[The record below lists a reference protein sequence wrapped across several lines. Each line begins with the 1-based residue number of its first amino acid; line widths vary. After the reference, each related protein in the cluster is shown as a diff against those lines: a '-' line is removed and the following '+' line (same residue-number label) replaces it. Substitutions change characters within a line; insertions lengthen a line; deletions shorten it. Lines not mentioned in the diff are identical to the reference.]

1 MYYKKGIRNRTG
13 IKIMHNPGWFLSDSP
28 KTRYSTGALA
38 YFAQGIPMGLLHIAL
53 PAWLAVEGVSA
64 SEIAA
69 FLGIIMLPWAFK
81 LLVGPLMDHYEFL
94 PMGKR
99 RPWVIGAQFGM
110 VISLL
115 SLAWLDD
122 PVAQFGALTA
132 IGFMINAFT
141 ATQDVAVDGMSIDLV
156 PVEEEGRLNAFMSF
170 GKTLGWALTS
180 AATGSLLVMFGIKV
194 TAVVCGLG
202 AAVIFIYLVMVRE
215 RHTERLFPWSK
226 GEASPKNE
234 PPPSFRQVFSDLNHI
249 LWSRASIIIMLIMFI
264 DGIVSGYGRA
274 LMPIAAV
281 QVFEF
286 TTPQWADLNAIMGF
300 AGALVALSL
309 GPIIDRFGAK
319 AIMGL
324 TIFLTGIHAFTLA
337 GTQELWNNETYVLVM
352 MSAWILLLPVI
363 MVCALALAMSIC
375 SHGES
380 ATQFAIYMSVSNL
393 GATAGSFFY
402 GMVADHTS
410 WTQNY
415 ALKGLLVFL
424 LLLAIL
430 MFRSH
435 GHPEEL
441 LEEKN

>member
-1 MYYKKGIRNRTG
+1 MPSA
-13 IKIMHNPGWFLSDSP
+13 NPAPAAGSGWFLSTSP
-28 KTRYSTGALA
+28 RVRYATGALA

-53 PAWLAVEGVSA
+53 PAWLASEGVPA

-81 LLVGPLMDHYEFL
+81 LLVGPLMDHFEYL

-99 RPWVIGAQFGM
+99 RPWVLGAQCGM
-110 VISLL
+110 VASLL
-115 SLAWLDD
+115 ALAWLDD
-122 PVAQFGALTA
+122 PVAQIGLLTA

-156 PVEEEGRLNAFMSF
+156 PVAEEGRLNAFMSF
-170 GKTLGWALTS
+170 GKTIGWAVTS
-180 AATGSLLVMFGIKV
+180 AVTGTMLVVFGMKATAL
-194 TAVVCGLG
+194 VCGLG
-202 AAVIFIYLVMVRE
+202 AAAVFVYLVLVRE
-215 RHTERLFPWSK
+215 RHSERLLPWTQ
-226 GEASPKNE
+226 GEASPKNA

-249 LWSRASIIIMLIMFI
+249 LWSRASIVIMAIMFV

-274 LMPIAAV
+274 LMPIAAIE
-281 QVFEF
+281 VFGF
-286 TTPQWADLNAIMGF
+286 TTPQWSDLNAVMGF
-300 AGALVALSL
+300 AGALVALGL
-309 GPIIDRFGAK
+309 GPLIDRFGAK
-319 AIMGL
+319 AMMGL
-324 TIFLTGIHAFTLA
+324 TILLTGIHAFTLA
-337 GTQELWNNETYVLVM
+337 GTQEMWSNHTYVLVM
-352 MSAWILLLPVI
+352 MSTWVLLLPVI

-402 GMVADHTS
+402 GAVAGVTT
-410 WTQNY
+410 WPENY

-441 LEEKN
+441 LEEN

>member
-1 MYYKKGIRNRTG
+1 MQ
-13 IKIMHNPGWFLSDSP
+13 NPGWFLSSSSR
-28 KTRYSTGALA
+28 TRYSTGALA

-53 PAWLAVEGVSA
+53 PAWLAVEGVSPA
-64 SEIAA
+64 KIAV

-81 LLVGPLMDHYEFL
+81 LLVGPLMDHFEYL
-94 PMGKR
+94 PMGAR

-110 VISLL
+110 VVSLL
-115 SLAWLDD
+115 ALMWLDD
-122 PVAQFGALTA
+122 PVAQIGLLTA

-156 PVEEEGRLNAFMSF
+156 PLEEEGRLNAFMSF
-170 GKTLGWALTS
+170 GKAVGWALTS
-180 AATGSLLVMFGIKV
+180 AVTGSLLVLYGMKV
-194 TAVVCGLG
+194 TALVCGLG
-202 AAVIFIYLVMVRE
+202 AAVIFIYLIMVRE
-215 RHTERLFPWSK
+215 RHNERVFPWSE

-249 LWSRASIIIMLIMFI
+249 LWTRASLIIMAIMFF
-264 DGIVSGYGRA
+264 DGIVGGYGRA

-281 QVFEF
+281 QVFDF
-286 TTPQWADLNAIMGF
+286 TTPQWSNLNAIMGF
-300 AGALVALSL
+300 AGAVVALGL
-309 GPIIDRFGAK
+309 GPMIDRFGAK
-319 AIMGL
+319 TIMGL
-324 TIFLTGIHAFTLA
+324 TILLTGVHAFTLA
-337 GTQELWNNETYVLVM
+337 GTQELWSNSTYVLVM

-375 SHGES
+375 THGES

-393 GATAGSFFY
+393 GATLGSMFY
-402 GMVADHTS
+402 GSVAEHTS

-415 ALKGLLVFL
+415 AMKGLLVFL

-441 LEEKN
+441 LEE

>member
-1 MYYKKGIRNRTG
+1 MPSS
-13 IKIMHNPGWFLSDSP
+13 NPTPSAASGWFLSSSP
-28 KTRYSTGALA
+28 GVRYSTGALA

-53 PAWLAVEGVSA
+53 PAWLASKGVSA

-69 FLGIIMLPWAFK
+69 FLGVIMLPWAFK
-81 LLVGPLMDHYEFL
+81 LLVGPLMDHFEYL

-99 RPWVIGAQFGM
+99 RPWVLGAQFGM
-110 VISLL
+110 VVSLL
-115 SLAWLDD
+115 MLALVDD
-122 PVAQFGALTA
+122 PVAEIGLLTV
-132 IGFMINAFT
+132 IGFLINAFT

-156 PVEEEGRLNAFMSF
+156 PVEQEGRLNAFMSF
-170 GKTLGWALTS
+170 GKTIGWAITS
-180 AATGSLLVMFGIKV
+180 AVTGTMLVTVGMKA

-202 AAVIFIYLVMVRE
+202 AAAVFVYLVLVRE
-215 RHTERLFPWSK
+215 RHSERLLPWTE
-226 GEASPKNE
+226 GQASPKNE

-249 LWSRASIIIMLIMFI
+249 LWSRASIVIMAIMFI

-274 LMPIAAV
+274 LMPIAAIE
-281 QVFEF
+281 VFGF
-286 TTPQWADLNAIMGF
+286 TTPQWSDLNAVMGL
-300 AGALVALSL
+300 AGAVVALGL
-309 GPIIDRFGAK
+309 GPLIDRFGAK
-319 AIMGL
+319 AMMGL
-324 TIFLTGIHAFTLA
+324 TIFLTGIHAFMLA
-337 GTQELWNNETYVLVM
+337 GTQEMWANETYVLVM

-402 GMVADHTS
+402 GAVADVTT
-410 WTQNY
+410 WPQNY
-415 ALKGLLVFL
+415 AMKGLLVFL

-441 LEEKN
+441 LEET

>member
-1 MYYKKGIRNRTG
+1 MTNAQPG
-13 IKIMHNPGWFLSDSP
+13 PAAVSGWFLSSSP
-28 KTRYSTGALA
+28 KVRYSTGALA

-53 PAWLAVEGVSA
+53 PAWLATEGVPA

-81 LLVGPLMDHYEFL
+81 LLAGPLMDHFEYL

-99 RPWVIGAQFGM
+99 RPWVLGAQLGM
-110 VISLL
+110 VVSLL
-115 SLAWLDD
+115 ALALLDD
-122 PVAQFGALTA
+122 PVAQIGLLTA
-132 IGFMINAFT
+132 IGFVINAFT

-156 PVEEEGRLNAFMSF
+156 PLQEEGRLNAFMSF
-170 GKTLGWALTS
+170 GKTIGWAITS
-180 AATGSLLVMFGIKV
+180 AVTGTMLVVFGMKATALVCAF
-194 TAVVCGLG
+194 G
-202 AAVIFIYLVMVRE
+202 AAAVFIYLVLVRE
-215 RHTERLFPWSK
+215 RHAERLLPWTE

-249 LWSRASIIIMLIMFI
+249 LWSRASIVIMAIMFI

-274 LMPIAAV
+274 LMPIAAIE
-281 QVFEF
+281 VFGF
-286 TTPQWADLNAIMGF
+286 TTPQWSDLNAVMGL
-300 AGALVALSL
+300 AGAVVALGL
-309 GPIIDRFGAK
+309 GPLIDRFGAK
-319 AIMGL
+319 AMMGL
-324 TIFLTGIHAFTLA
+324 TILLTGIHAFTLA
-337 GTQELWNNETYVLVM
+337 GTQEMWANETYVLVM

-402 GMVADHTS
+402 GAVADVTS
-410 WTQNY
+410 WPQNY
-415 ALKGLLVFL
+415 AMKGLLVFL

-441 LEEKN
+441 LEER